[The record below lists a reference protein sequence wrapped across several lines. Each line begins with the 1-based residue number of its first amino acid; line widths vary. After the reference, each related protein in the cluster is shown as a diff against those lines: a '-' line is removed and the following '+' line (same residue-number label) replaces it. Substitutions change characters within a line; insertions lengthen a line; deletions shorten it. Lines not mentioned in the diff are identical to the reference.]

1 MGDERDLMAG
11 TTGLTEPLETVP
23 GAAWRP
29 DEADPAS
36 YTRKVTTSTT
46 DPLIGRLIDGRYQV
60 RSRIARGGMATV
72 YLATDLRLERRVAV
86 KVMHGHLADDSQFKQ
101 RFIQEARSAARLAHP
116 NVVNVFDQGQDDD
129 SAYLVMEYLPGI
141 TLRDLLQ
148 EHGALTGEQTSDIAE
163 AVLSGLA
170 AAHKAGIVH
179 RDLKPENVLLADDGR
194 IKIGDFGLARAA
206 SANTATGAA
215 LLGTIAYLSPELVT
229 RGIADARSDI
239 YAVGIM
245 MFEMLTGEQPYKG
258 EQPMQIAYQHANDS
272 VPPPSNVNPRVP
284 AELDE
289 LVLWATARDPEERPR
304 DARVMLDQLRDTET
318 LLHTALPTAATA
330 VQKTMVLP
338 SARQLTAETQVLG
351 GRAPVA
357 VQETGPVSPN
367 AGKLRTKSDA
377 RRRRGWLAF
386 VLVLVLAIA
395 AGGTGWWF
403 GAGPGAHATIPISI
417 VEQQPDVARAA
428 LTKLG
433 IEVAEELTHDHSID
447 VEAGLIMGSD
457 PEPGS
462 SVRKGS
468 TVKLIVSDGPAPTQI
483 GALAGVSLA
492 QAQTAIETAGLLMD
506 DEPVFVFS
514 EKDKDIVLS
523 ASVGDTD
530 VSDGAEGLFE
540 GQQVEL
546 TVSAGQLPEIT
557 GLTFDEAAA
566 ELAKFDVNVESA
578 PQENYSDDVPKGAV
592 IGIVGDDAVHPN
604 DTVLLNVS
612 LGPEPVDVPDIVGLN
627 WIAAKQKLA
636 DVGLS
641 YEYWNNNSKLIGES
655 LPGIATVQAIDPEG
669 GQVPK
674 GSPVRVRLSAGS

>member
-1 MGDERDLMAG
+1 
-11 TTGLTEPLETVP
+11 
-23 GAAWRP
+23 
-29 DEADPAS
+29 
-36 YTRKVTTSTT
+36 
-46 DPLIGRLIDGRYQV
+46 LIGRLIDGRYQV

-148 EHGALTGEQTSDIAE
+148 EHGALTAEQTIDIAE

-289 LVLWATARDPEERPR
+289 IVLWATARDPEERPR
-304 DARVMLDQLRDTET
+304 DARVMLEQLRETET

-330 VQKTMVLP
+330 LQKTMVLP
-338 SARQLTAETQVLG
+338 AARQNTAETQVLG
-351 GRAPVA
+351 GRVPVA
-357 VQETGPVSPN
+357 AQETGPVSPN
-367 AGKLRTKSDA
+367 AAKLRTKA
-377 RRRRGWLAF
+377 GTRRRRGWLAF

-403 GAGPGAHATIPISI
+403 GAGPGAHVTIPTSI
-417 VEQQPDVARAA
+417 VNTQPDAARAA
-428 LTKLG
+428 LTSLG
-433 IEVAEELTHDHSID
+433 VEVAGELKHDYSID
-447 VEAGLIMGSD
+447 VAAGLIMGSD
-457 PEPGS
+457 PEPGA

-468 TVKLIVSDGPAPTQI
+468 TVELIVSDGPAPTTI
-483 GALAGVSLA
+483 GALAGLSLA
-492 QAQTAIETAGLLMD
+492 DAQSAIETAGLVMGED
-506 DEPVFVFS
+506 PVYVFDAH
-514 EKDKDIVLS
+514 EKDTVLA
-523 ASVGDTD
+523 ASIEAGDAPID
-530 VSDGAEGLFE
+530 VSQGADGLFQ
-540 GQQVEL
+540 GQRVDL
-546 TVSAGQLPEIT
+546 KVSAGPLPDYQ
-557 GLTFDEAAA
+557 GKSFDEAAA
-566 ELAKFDVNVESA
+566 ALATVDVHVEST
-578 PQENYSDDVPKGAV
+578 PQEMYNDEVPEGAV
-592 IGIVGDDAVHPN
+592 IGIDAQGDIHPG

-612 LGPEPVDVPDIVGLN
+612 MGPEPVNVPDILGRTWYEARKTLSDMGL
-627 WIAAKQKLA
+627 
-636 DVGLS
+636 DF
-641 YEYWNNNSKLIGES
+641 EYWNLKSSLLGEGAPS
-655 LPGIATVQAIDPEG
+655 DAVVE
-669 GQVPK
+669 QVSPDVGTSVKK
-674 GSPVRVRLSAGS
+674 GSKIKVKLG